1 MFGLTNNNGN
11 KEYSELGGEIHV
23 DRKRRERNAII
34 VFVIVAIAVFIIV
47 MELVTRGG

>member
-34 VFVIVAIAVFIIV
+34 VFVIVAVIV
-47 MELVTRGG
+47 LNVILYLISQG